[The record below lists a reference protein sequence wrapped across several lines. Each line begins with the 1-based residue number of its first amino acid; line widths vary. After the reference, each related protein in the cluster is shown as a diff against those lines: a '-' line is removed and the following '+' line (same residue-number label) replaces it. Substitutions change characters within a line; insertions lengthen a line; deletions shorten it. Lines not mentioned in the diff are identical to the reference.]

1 MNGSSGKSFL
11 LPQVFLFCWLNNVTK
26 TAWTIHSLSL
36 PLCLSVIS
44 SVSVDFSFPTAF
56 SGKQSLWGPGGRE
69 GVNSSHSNEW
79 VILSCQMHDNINYN
93 WAINKTLEMTI
104 HSLSCKEILKKIK
117 TLCFQLQQQSC
128 KFYLYFQIDFP
139 IKNIKNKM

>member
-1 MNGSSGKSFL
+1 MSYTLETDDKRTVNGSSGKCFI

-26 TAWTIHSLSL
+26 AAWTIHSLSL

-56 SGKQSLWGPGGRE
+56 TGKQSLSRPGGRE

-79 VILSCQMHDNINYN
+79 VILSCQMYDNINYN
-93 WAINKTLEMTI
+93 
-104 HSLSCKEILKKIK
+104 
-117 TLCFQLQQQSC
+117 
-128 KFYLYFQIDFP
+128 
-139 IKNIKNKM
+139 